1 MAHMADWEKKRDK
14 LNRKQEKARQVSR
27 LTEKE
32 DKKQK
37 KELERIK
44 EKQRDVQLPAEVQ
57 SKVRIVQAVAGVV
70 VIGVYVASV
79 VSIMNGSM
87 PAASESM
94 TAVLTAL
101 LAVLLTTVVGVG
113 SCWRQALIRKEIQQE
128 AAKHIKWQLERKETE
143 QERADKQKQR
153 RAQQV
158 KQLKEQQRRRV
169 EQEAASLQ
177 QVKEIARMLKRRRE
191 EREAEEARA
200 AKAAAATQ
208 TVDDQN
214 KDNHGW
220 SQSQYLELRIA
231 VAKYPESWS
240 HARKKRWEMI
250 AEEVNG
256 QNARNCEAAFI
267 RLEEEGRAAAAE
279 AKAEGRKSAEQ
290 PEAQRNS
297 LEEDLD
303 WMGDDTSTVDA
314 GAAVDFEAPDD
325 SEEDDDAGEDR
336 VRMAVELEP
345 EHKGTEIRLENINA
359 MQGCAC
365 VQLEVLHLQVSCVD
379 CKASG
384 PIFLSGASEDA
395 AEAKTWCEGCSGL
408 ISVRLR
414 PTLVHQSSMRLCYV
428 DCVRCNIVDV
438 LPSVL
443 MTTCEVCDAENVH
456 KQEFVR
462 NRVVHG
468 TCTQCHSKYAFGAEA
483 IRIVQVTPC
492 DTGGKGAMSAPK
504 SSLTSSGD
512 SGDPMD
518 EIAEELRWLR
528 KKAKADPKQQM
539 IQLGR
544 QLPQMGACS
553 HFKKSYKWY
562 RFGCC
567 GRAFPCPECHA
578 ESGCPAAALGSHATR
593 MICGKCSMEQA
604 YSPARPCEEC
614 GFAMQARGSS
624 HWEDGGGTR
633 NLAVMSTKDAKKFK
647 GGLRQSNSKAKTSS
661 SKGDRVGAKAK
672 ANREY
677 AKKFGT
683 SA

>member
-1 MAHMADWEKKRDK
+1 MAHMADWEKKKDK
-14 LNRKQEKARQVSR
+14 LDRKRESARQVSR
-27 LTEKE
+27 FTEKE
-32 DKKQK
+32 DKRQK

-57 SKVRIVQAVAGVV
+57 RKIYMVQVVACVV
-70 VIGVYVASV
+70 VVGLYVTSMVFIA
-79 VSIMNGSM
+79 NGSM
-87 PAASESM
+87 PAACES
-94 TAVLTAL
+94 TPAVLTAL
-101 LAVLLTTVVGVG
+101 LVVLLTTIVGVG
-113 SCWRQALIRKEIQQE
+113 SCWRQTLVRKEVQQE
-128 AAKHIKWQLERKETE
+128 AAAHIRGQLVRRQTE
-143 QERADKQKQR
+143 QERAEQQKQR

-158 KQLKEQQRRRV
+158 KQLKEQQKRRL
-169 EQEAASLQ
+169 EQEAAARQ
-177 QVKEIARMLKRRRE
+177 QVQEIARMLRRRRE

-200 AKAAAATQ
+200 AATQ
-208 TVDDQN
+208 AVDDQSR
-214 KDNHGW
+214 DTHGW
-220 SQSQYLELRIA
+220 SQRQYSELRNA
-231 VAKYPESWS
+231 VVKYPESWS

-279 AKAEGRKSAEQ
+279 AKAEGRKSVAQ
-290 PEAQRNS
+290 PAAQRHS
-297 LEEDLD
+297 FEDDLD
-303 WMGDDTSTVDA
+303 WMGDDTSTQDA
-314 GAAVDFEAPDD
+314 AATVDFEAPDD
-325 SEEDDDAGEDR
+325 SEEDDDGAEER
-336 VRMAVELEP
+336 VRMVVELEP
-345 EHKGTEIRLENINA
+345 EHKGTEIRLEKIKT
-359 MQGCAC
+359 MQGCAI
-365 VQLEVLHLQVSCVD
+365 VQLEVLHLQVSCAD

-384 PIFLSGASEDA
+384 QLFLSGADEDA
-395 AEAKTWCEGCSGL
+395 AEAKTWCEGCSGI

-414 PTLVHQSSMRLCYV
+414 PTLVHQCSTRLCYL
-428 DCVRCNIVDV
+428 DCVRCNVVDV

-443 MTTCEVCDAENVH
+443 MTTCEYCDAENIH

-462 NRVVHG
+462 NRVIHG
-468 TCTQCHSKYAFGAEA
+468 TCTKCHSKYAFGAEA
-483 IRIVQVTPC
+483 IKIEQITPC
-492 DTGGKGAMSAPK
+492 DMGGRGGTSAPK
-504 SSLTSSGD
+504 SSSTSCSD

-544 QLPQMGACS
+544 PLPQMGACS

-593 MICGKCSMEQA
+593 MICGKCSMEQS
-604 YSPARPCEEC
+604 YSPARPCEKC

-633 NLAVMSTKDAKKFK
+633 NLAVMSSKDAKKFK

-661 SKGDRVGAKAK
+661 AKGDRVGAKAK
-672 ANREY
+672 SKREY
-677 AKKFGT
+677 AQKFGKNG
-683 SA
+683 